1 MNTSNVVPASTATKS
16 TAPAST
22 APTSTAPMNTA
33 NAWQTPFELGLLGAI
48 WGASFMFM
56 RIAAKDFGAAPLV
69 FVRLALGALILLP
82 FLWRERRAFS
92 ASLWPRLALI
102 GAVNSA
108 IPFTLFAWAAQHAP
122 AGVGAIT
129 NSMAVLFVALIA
141 FLFYGE
147 KIGAHRALALIFGFI
162 GVIVLASGKVE
173 GASIGL
179 PVAAGTAAAFLYG
192 IGANLVKRNLA
203 GLPAT
208 AVAAATLSCAALL
221 TAPFAIAQWPEH
233 GPVHAIPVRSWVAAV
248 ALGVVCTGIAFV
260 TYYRLIAR
268 IGAPRAATSTYLV
281 PLFGVGWAWLLL
293 DEPLTLNMSVAGVL
307 ILGSVVLSQRSAK

>member
-1 MNTSNVVPASTATKS
+1 MNTSNAL
-16 TAPAST
+16 PAST
-22 APTSTAPMNTA
+22 APADTA
-33 NAWQTPFELGLLGAI
+33 NAWQTPLELGLLGAI

-92 ASLWPRLALI
+92 AGVWPRLALI

-122 AGVGAIT
+122 AGIGAIT

-147 KIGAHRALALIFGFI
+147 KIGGRRALALMFGFI
-162 GVIVLASGKVE
+162 GVIVLASGKVAGE
-173 GASIGL
+173 SIGL
-179 PVAAGTAAAFLYG
+179 PVAAGTAAALLYG

-208 AVAAATLSCAALL
+208 AIAAATLSCATLL

-233 GPVHAIPVRSWVAAV
+233 AIPVRSWVAVA

-268 IGAPRAATSTYLV
+268 IGASRAATSTYLV

-293 DEPLTLNMSVAGVL
+293 DEPLTLNMAIAGVL